1 MGIPIDSADREY
13 VVVGLFVATGVPLMT
28 LAMSTMT
35 QLFFSF
41 GDPNAAKKAIELK
54 VSKQELEMMNK

>member
-41 GDPNAAKKAIELK
+41 GDPNATKKAMTSELK
-54 VSKQELEMMNK
+54 ASKEE